1 MLAVQYK
8 QNIIRFGI
16 AAVTLALAVSL
27 PHLAGAQYYGIPQA
41 QTGQASGM
49 TQNSVVVNGWVNP
62 NNSPT
67 SYRFEYGTS
76 YGSLYQNTQFFQLG
90 SGAGS
95 IPVSASLTGL
105 MPNTT
110 YYVRLVAQ
118 NSYGQADGG
127 TVTFQTSYNSN
138 YNYYNPYTYNP
149 YSYGTGNISIS
160 PQNITLSV
168 GQSYYFSAFYDPDGP
183 GGSTGQV
190 SVSTMA
196 NWNTSN
202 PNVIAHL
209 GGGHFVAQSG
219 GTATI
224 TASYQNGFGQATVSI
239 YQAQSATVAETQYA
253 ANVTQT
259 SATLRGAVNP
269 QGSQTNAYFEYG
281 TTSSLGTRVG
291 DQTLYGVSGSQ
302 YLTHQLTN
310 LSPNTTYHYRVA
322 SQNQNG
328 VSYGS
333 ILQFTTGGSGSQQGT
348 GTGTGTTY
356 RPPVVQPTTPSRPS
370 GNTGSSGSGTGSGAA
385 TGTSIVAI
393 TAGTEQATGQMPV
406 TVSTMKPEPGSV
418 VTYTV
423 RYSVTGGAGVKQ
435 ATLALVLPTDME
447 LLSATPAPSATS
459 VNGATFSLGDLAAGT
474 NGSVTA
480 ILRVKESA
488 QPGNQLIVTAIL
500 NYTGA
505 AGQAQS
511 GTATTPLTVVPFG
524 TNAANGRDTLA
535 SAGGTI
541 PGGSL
546 VVWLL
551 IGLLLVNIAHFA
563 YHVAKTRRKRPAEDP
578 RAAVYAGNHY
588 GAYPGERKEKPANP
602 GPRPMSHAAMMQQ
615 SALAAQARPAS
626 GENGNGNAPG
636 VRSNGFG
643 AGGE

>member
-1 MLAVQYK
+1 MTIVR
-8 QNIIRFGI
+8 IGI
-16 AAVTLALAVSL
+16 AAATLALAVSL

-41 QTGQASGM
+41 QTGQATGM
-49 TQNSVVVNGWVNP
+49 TQNSVIVNGWVNP

-90 SGAGS
+90 SGTGS

-118 NSYGQADGG
+118 NASGQADGG
-127 TVTFQTSYNSN
+127 VVTFQTTYNYN
-138 YNYYNPYTYNP
+138 YNYYNPNTYNP
-149 YSYGTGNISIS
+149 YGNYGNGYISIS
-160 PQNITLSV
+160 PQNMTLSV
-168 GQSYYFSAFYDPDGP
+168 GQSYYFSAFYDQDGP
-183 GGSTGQV
+183 GGSGGQV

-224 TASYQNGFGQATVSI
+224 TASYQNGFGQATVSV

-269 QGSQTNAYFEYG
+269 QGTQTTAYFEYG

-302 YLTHQLTN
+302 YLTHQVTN
-310 LSPNTTYHYRVA
+310 LSPNTTYHYRVV

-333 ILQFTTGGSGSQQGT
+333 VLQFTTGSSGSQQGT
-348 GTGTGTTY
+348 GTGSGTYT
-356 RPPVVQPTTPSRPS
+356 PPVTQQPTRPTQPTTPSRPTS
-370 GNTGSSGSGTGSGAA
+370 NTGSSGAGQA
-385 TGTSIVAI
+385 TGTSVVAI
-393 TAGTEQATGQMPV
+393 TAGTEMGTGQLPV
-406 TVSTMKPEPGSV
+406 TVSTMRPEPGTV
-418 VTYTV
+418 VQYTV
-423 RYSVTGGAGVKQ
+423 RYSVSGGPGVKQ
-435 ATLALVLPTDME
+435 ATLALILPADME
-447 LLSATPAPSATS
+447 ILSATPAPSATS
-459 VNGATFSLGDLAAGT
+459 VNGATFSLGDLQPGT
-474 NGSVTA
+474 NGSVVA
-480 ILRVKESA
+480 MLRVKDSA
-488 QPGNQLIVTAIL
+488 KPGSQLTVTAIL
-500 NYTGA
+500 NYTGS
-505 AGQAQS
+505 AGQVQS
-511 GTATTPLTVVPFG
+511 GTATTPLTVVPLG
-524 TNAANGRDTLA
+524 TNAGEGRGTLA
-535 SAGGTI
+535 SAGDTI

-588 GAYPGERKEKPANP
+588 GSYPGEHKEKPAP
-602 GPRPMSHAAMMQQ
+602 APRRDLHAAMMQQ
-615 SALAAQARPAS
+615 AAASRQSSASAPD
-626 GENGNGNAPG
+626 GNGQGGAI
-636 VRSNGFG
+636 RSNGFG
-643 AGGE
+643 ATE

>member
-1 MLAVQYK
+1 MLPMTNSK
-8 QNIIRFGI
+8 NIVRIGI
-16 AAVTLALAVSL
+16 AAATLALAVSL

-41 QTGQASGM
+41 QTGQATGM
-49 TQNSVVVNGWVNP
+49 TQNSVIVNGWVNP

-110 YYVRLVAQ
+110 YYVRLIAQ
-118 NSYGQADGG
+118 NSSGQADGG
-127 TVTFQTSYNSN
+127 TVTFQTSYNYN
-138 YNYYNPYTYNP
+138 YNYYNPNTYNP
-149 YSYGTGNISIS
+149 YGNYYGTGNISIS
-160 PQNITLSV
+160 PQNMTLSA

-183 GGSTGQV
+183 GGSAGQV

-202 PNVIAHL
+202 PAVITHL

-224 TASYQNGFGQATVSI
+224 TATYQNGFGQATVSV

-269 QGSQTNAYFEYG
+269 QGTQTMAYFEYG
-281 TTSSLGTRVG
+281 TTTAFGTRVG
-291 DQTLYGVSGSQ
+291 DQTLYGAIGSQ
-302 YLTHQLTN
+302 NLTYPLAN
-310 LSPNTTYHYRVA
+310 LAPNTTYYYRVV

-333 ILQFTTGGSGSQQGT
+333 ALQFTTTGSFPQNT
-348 GTGTGTTY
+348 GIGTGTTY
-356 RPPVVQPTTPSRPS
+356 RPPVAQPATPSRPS
-370 GNTGSSGSGTGSGAA
+370 GNTGSSGSNQA
-385 TGTSIVAI
+385 TGTSVVAM
-393 TAGTEQATGQMPV
+393 TAGTEQSAGQLPV
-406 TVSTMKPEPGSV
+406 TVSTARPLPGSV
-418 VTYTV
+418 VAYTV
-423 RYSVTGGAGVKQ
+423 RYSVTGGAGVKS
-435 ATLALVLPTDME
+435 ATLALVLPADME

-459 VNGATFSLGDLAAGT
+459 VNGATFSLGDLRPGT

-480 ILRVKESA
+480 MLRVKDA
-488 QPGNQLIVTAIL
+488 AKPGSQLIVTAIL
-500 NYTGA
+500 NYTGSE
-505 AGQAQS
+505 GQVQS
-511 GTATTPLTVVPFG
+511 GTATTPLTVAEAG
-524 TNAANGRDTLA
+524 ANQNDGRGTLA
-535 SAGGTI
+535 SAAGVI

-551 IGLLLVNIAHFA
+551 VALLLVNIAHFA
-563 YHVAKTRRKRPAEDP
+563 YHVAKTRRKREQSDP
-578 RAAVYAGNHY
+578 RAAVYASNHY
-588 GAYPGERKEKPANP
+588 GAYPGEREKAANP
-602 GPRPMSHAAMMQQ
+602 APRREQASVPVSVGFSQRQ
-615 SALAAQARPAS
+615 SGGSQ
-626 GENGNGNAPG
+626 NGNGGRGESAP
-636 VRSNGFG
+636 
-643 AGGE
+643 E